1 MEYKVN
7 HELRTIADS
16 GMNKRCRERDGERE
30 RERGESQMLTKRQM
44 DFNIKL

>member
-7 HELRTIADS
+7 HELRTIGDS
-16 GMNKRCRERDGERE
+16 GMNKRCGERE
-30 RERGESQMLTKRQM
+30 RGRERKWEGSQMLTKRRM

>member
-16 GMNKRCRERDGERE
+16 GMNKRFRERDRE
-30 RERGESQMLTKRQM
+30 REGGGESNAHQETDGL
-44 DFNIKL
+44 